1 MRGRPSSSRCSTAA
15 EVVTL
20 IAVTQEQVR
29 DWWNRNSV
37 ARDRREW
44 AVETTLARL
53 SAFGH
58 QLAATGAKPA

>member
-1 MRGRPSSSRCSTAA
+1 MSGRPSSSRCSTAR

-20 IAVTQEQVR
+20 IAVTQEQAR

-37 ARDRREW
+37 ASDLTEW
-44 AVETTLARL
+44 AVETTLASL

>member
-1 MRGRPSSSRCSTAA
+1 MSGRPSPSRCSTSG

-37 ARDRREW
+37 ASDLTEW